1 MLEAVCGALGV
12 FVVGAVELGAL
23 ALLIELGLE
32 TVRADDE
39 CVGVCS
45 LVLGEE
51 EVVVEVGRDEIP
63 SGKQV
68 SQQQNGTTQYY
79 GRKKRDDSVVQ
90 LLPGRTSLQAG
101 AEVGL

>member
-23 ALLIELGLE
+23 ALLIELGLK

-51 EVVVEVGRDEIP
+51 EVVVEVGGDEIP
-63 SGKQV
+63 GGKQV
-68 SQQQNGTTQYY
+68 SQQQNGTIHSAVGEQRTMTVWS
-79 GRKKRDDSVVQ
+79 SVCQ
-90 LLPGRTSLQAG
+90 REQAFRQ
-101 AEVGL
+101 APR